1 MFARFTS
8 EAGEAMVLARE
19 ESGRLRHPWAGTEHL
34 LLALLRQQGT
44 RAGSALA
51 NLGVTSASVE
61 HQLIAELGEP
71 SPEQPLGDSDEEA
84 LRGVGI
90 DLPEVRRRV
99 EAVAGHWFIATD
111 HLLLGM
117 TEVRGGLAMSL
128 LGKLGVSA
136 GMIRET
142 LEA

>member
-1 MFARFTS
+1 MLN
-8 EAGEAMVLARE
+8 LA
-19 ESGRLRHPWAGTEHL
+19 SHHPK
-34 LLALLRQQGT
+34 
-44 RAGSALA
+44 
-51 NLGVTSASVE
+51 
-61 HQLIAELGEP
+61 
-71 SPEQPLGDSDEEA
+71 QPLGDSDEEA